1 MQFKVKPSSI
11 AGGTITV
18 PGDKSISHRAL
29 MFNAIARGKA
39 HINGFLAG
47 EDCLCTMAALQAM
60 GIKVERNEPTSVIV
74 HGNGLRGLRAPKS
87 VLDMGNSG
95 TAMRLFSG
103 LLAGQ
108 DFDSV
113 LTGDDS
119 LSGRPMG
126 RVIAPLSRMGAQ
138 IDSNDGKPPLQ
149 IRVAEKLTAIDF
161 EMPVASAQVKSAV
174 LLAGLYCDGITSV
187 SEPAVTRDHTERMLV
202 AMGANL
208 KERGNSILLQ
218 GGAELNAVDIDVPA
232 DLSSAA
238 FPLVA
243 AIVGQSAEVTVQN
256 VGVNPTR
263 TGVLDILQQMGA
275 DIRIDNQRQ
284 AGSEPVADITARS
297 SSLKGI
303 DVDPAQVSLAIDEF
317 PLLFAAAALADGTTR
332 FSGIAELRVKES
344 DRIGAMAEGLSKLGI
359 VVDETEDGAAI
370 IGGAM
375 SGGEVASHG
384 DHRIAMAFA
393 SVASRAA
400 SDITVTDTD
409 AVNTSFPGFVE
420 CVRSIGVNITEIE
433 DAGS

>member
-1 MQFKVKPSSI
+1 MQFKVKPSPI
-11 AGGTITV
+11 VGGIITV

-29 MFNAIARGKA
+29 MFNAIARGTA

-74 HGNGLRGLRAPKS
+74 HGNGLHGLRAPKS

-113 LTGDDS
+113 LIGDAS

-126 RVIAPLSRMGAQ
+126 RVIAPLSRMGAR
-138 IDSNDGKPPLQ
+138 IDSTDGKPPLQ
-149 IRVAEKLTAIDF
+149 IRVAEKLSAINF

-174 LLAGLYCDGITSV
+174 LLAGLYCDGTTSV
-187 SEPAVTRDHTERMLV
+187 AEPAVTRDHTERMLL
-202 AMGANL
+202 AMGASL
-208 KERGNSILLQ
+208 EKSGNSISLQ
-218 GGAELNAVDIDVPA
+218 GGGELQAVDIDVPA

-243 AIVGQSAEVTVQN
+243 AIVGQDAEVTVQN

-275 DIRIDNQRQ
+275 DIRIHNERL
-284 AGSEPVADITARS
+284 AGSEPTADITARS
-297 SSLKGI
+297 SALKGI

-344 DRIGAMAEGLSKLGI
+344 DRIGAMAKGLSRLGI
-359 VVDETEDGAAI
+359 RVEETADGAAVT
-370 IGGAM
+370 GGVM
-375 SGGEVASHG
+375 SGGEVASFG

-393 SVASRAA
+393 SVACRAA

-409 AVNTSFPGFVE
+409 SVNTSFPGFVE
-420 CVRSIGVNITEIE
+420 CVRSMGVDISEYE
-433 DAGS
+433 EAGS